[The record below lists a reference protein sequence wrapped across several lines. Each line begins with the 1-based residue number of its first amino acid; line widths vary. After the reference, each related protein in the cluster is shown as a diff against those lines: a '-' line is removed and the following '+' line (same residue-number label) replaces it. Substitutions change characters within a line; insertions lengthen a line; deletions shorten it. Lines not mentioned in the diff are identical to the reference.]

1 MQVIVTRLH
10 VEVVSMTVDFG
21 RVIIEVGCVVIDR
34 RVGVYW
40 CDRVCGSWL
49 IDRNSRLHVIHP
61 PVVSGITTVVSRSR
75 CLINGGVVSGASMNM
90 PHMTMAIIRI
100 STLTITTIMVASMS
114 IAMMKVSNVP
124 VPAVMMAAMAM
135 VRLGTIRRIR

>member
-61 PVVSGITTVVSRSR
+61 PVVSGITTVVSRTR
-75 CLINGGVVSGASMNM
+75 CLINGGVVSGASMDM

-100 STLTITTIMVASMS
+100 STDTITIMVATMSM
-114 IAMMKVSNVP
+114 AMMKVSNVP